1 MLASTT
7 LRGYNGFRVYRPIL
21 LGLVYLVRNR
31 RGILLQGNQL
41 RKRQMKT
48 YMIYPPNSYA
58 FEVHAYNEM
67 AAREAARFYMV
78 RGKLPK
84 GTEIYCIG

>member
-1 MLASTT
+1 
-7 LRGYNGFRVYRPIL
+7 
-21 LGLVYLVRNR
+21 
-31 RGILLQGNQL
+31 
-41 RKRQMKT
+41 MKT